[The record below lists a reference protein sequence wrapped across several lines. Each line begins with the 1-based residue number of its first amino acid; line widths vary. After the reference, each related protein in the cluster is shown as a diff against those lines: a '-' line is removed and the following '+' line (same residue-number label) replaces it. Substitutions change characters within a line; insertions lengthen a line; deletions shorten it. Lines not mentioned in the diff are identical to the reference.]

1 MALLLA
7 IEHFDYMLIVLTIG
21 LIAGYLG
28 YMIGINR
35 DKEDK
40 EPPTRQRSNGLLILE
55 IGQTSTSKKYHNP
68 QKPCCALKYLRKKGI
83 TKDIGFCAH
92 CFPIE
97 PTH

>member
-7 IEHFDYMLIVLTIG
+7 IEHFDYMFTILTVG

-28 YMIGINR
+28 YMIGIHR

-40 EPPTRQRSNGLLILE
+40 EPPMRQRSHGWPVLE
-55 IGQTSTSKKYHNP
+55 IGQTSSSKKYHNP
-68 QKPCCALKYLRKKGI
+68 QKPCSALTFLRRTGT
-83 TKDIGFCAH
+83 TKDIGPCTH
-92 CFPIE
+92 CFPSE

>member
-7 IEHFDYMLIVLTIG
+7 IEHFDYMFTILTVG

-28 YMIGINR
+28 NMIGIHR

-40 EPPTRQRSNGLLILE
+40 EPPMRKRSHGRSDLE
-55 IGQTSTSKKYHNP
+55 IGRTPSSKKYHNP
-68 QKPCCALKYLRKKGI
+68 QSPCSALIYLRKNGI
-83 TKDIGFCAH
+83 NKDIGPCSL
-92 CFPIE
+92 CFPNE